1 MNLLCS
7 GRPWL
12 LAVVAT
18 CLVAFTTHAQ
28 TETLTGMDA
37 VYGEGVD
44 VVLTDASQFHA
55 TLHSQGAGFG
65 FRRGKFHG
73 ATTIKGWQG
82 DLVFVR
88 HPKEEKIQNINYP
101 DALPY
106 VLGKVNAH
114 HALRLQRFA
123 QTVMAEKYRLSGVAL
138 SRVTEYGVVAGVSKP
153 VYLEIGYGELP
164 YDYYQTERYN
174 PAIHATNNIRGR
186 APWVNG
192 LEELA
197 FNPGI
202 TLGQTLAFEFNNN
215 RTKTRSIEAGVLVDV
230 YVKPVETLA
239 SSFVSPSR
247 FHALFH
253 LRYAWGAQWS
263 AKGLKEA
270 LD

>member
-37 VYGEGVD
+37 VYGEGED

-55 TLHSQGAGFG
+55 TLHSQGAGLG

-164 YDYYQTERYN
+164 YDYYQTERYD

-186 APWVNG
+186 APCVPQM
-192 LEELA
+192 E
-197 FNPGI
+197 
-202 TLGQTLAFEFNNN
+202 Q
-215 RTKTRSIEAGVLVDV
+215 RM
-230 YVKPVETLA
+230 KPA
-239 SSFVSPSR
+239 RRHKRRRQR
-247 FHALFH
+247 FHRLDVHVHQHAGLNGPRLGSVVVELEGQGLPQRDSRIEREF
-253 LRYAWGAQWS
+253 LQSVDPWGAS
-263 AKGLKEA
+263 HG
-270 LD
+270 DRN